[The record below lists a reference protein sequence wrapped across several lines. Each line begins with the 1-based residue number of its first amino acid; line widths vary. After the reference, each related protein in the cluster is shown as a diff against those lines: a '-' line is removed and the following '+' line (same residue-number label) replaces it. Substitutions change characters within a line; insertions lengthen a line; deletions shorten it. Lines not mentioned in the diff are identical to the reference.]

1 MAISP
6 LRRPTAL
13 VGMLF
18 LAACSPGEPAI
29 DGRLASVMALAQGD
43 CLNDASA
50 DDSIDAIEDYDDGV
64 YQVRKL
70 DCAQP
75 HKYEVYHLHRASEGD
90 YPGAEA
96 MAALASKVCEAKFQG
111 FVGRAYDDSEL
122 DFEVLW
128 PSEDGWNTES
138 DREVVCLLTRMD
150 DSPMLGSMRG
160 SKR

>member
-1 MAISP
+1 MTLCSLRWLTP
-6 LRRPTAL
+6 LL
-13 VGMLF
+13 GVF
-18 LAACSPGEPAI
+18 VLAACSPGEPAI
-29 DGRLASVMALAQGD
+29 DGRLASVMALAKGD

-75 HKYEVYHLHRASEGD
+75 HKYEVYHLHRASEGA

-96 MAALASKVCEAKFQG
+96 MSTLASKICEAKFQG
-111 FVGRAYDDSEL
+111 FVGRAYQDSEL

-138 DREVVCLLTRMD
+138 DREIVCLLTRVD